1 MVRQLPI
8 VNIDGKHYFVDER
21 LKEYRETSNP
31 HNRIKFK
38 DLGERKPVSAELKQN
53 HKQVKKRRIQ

>member
-21 LKEYRETSNP
+21 LKEYRETINP
-31 HNRIKFK
+31 HNRIKFEE
-38 DLGERKPVSAELKQN
+38 LGERKPVSVELKQN
-53 HKQVKKRRIQ
+53 HKQGKKRRIQ